1 MENSYHQTTRRNFL
15 NQLGLAAAGMTTGN
29 TALAT
34 TQYDSGIPRNS
45 VPDRTSDNSAKR
57 VIMIS
62 LDGICVEGFQ
72 KAHAPSLKGMMSQ
85 GAFSLDTRVVMPS
98 VTLPNW
104 TSHLTGSGPEQ
115 HGVFNNNWTLANSS
129 YPAVRRDEDGYYPS
143 VFQALKKCQPSCKTA
158 FYYNWKPLAYP
169 FNEKYLD
176 EIKYL
181 ANDAYASNY
190 HQAFQFVKKHRYNPT
205 VVFLYSVH
213 TDHAGHKYGWMSREY
228 LQSIEEAD
236 QQIGIFFQKLRQEDL
251 FNDTHFLF
259 LTDHGGIGKG
269 HGGTSAAEMIVPWGI
284 SGPGIKRNF
293 LISEPNNTTNTAPM
307 LLHLFGG
314 KPLPEWTGK
323 VIESVFPS

>member
-1 MENSYHQTTRRNFL
+1 M
-15 NQLGLAAAGMTTGN
+15 
-29 TALAT
+29 
-34 TQYDSGIPRNS
+34 
-45 VPDRTSDNSAKR
+45 
-57 VIMIS
+57 
-62 LDGICVEGFQ
+62 
-72 KAHAPSLKGMMSQ
+72 
-85 GAFSLDTRVVMPS
+85 
-98 VTLPNW
+98 
-104 TSHLTGSGPEQ
+104 
-115 HGVFNNNWTLANSS
+115 
-129 YPAVRRDEDGYYPS
+129 
-143 VFQALKKCQPSCKTA
+143 
-158 FYYNWKPLAYP
+158 
-169 FNEKYLD
+169 
-176 EIKYL
+176 
-181 ANDAYASNY
+181 
-190 HQAFQFVKKHRYNPT
+190 
-205 VVFLYSVH
+205 VFLYSVH

-323 VIESVFPS
+323 VIESVLLFLMQFTAFSRQETKHGCRMAFPAGVEPSLCRWRDGLPDR

>member
-1 MENSYHQTTRRNFL
+1 MENFYHQTTRRNFL
-15 NQLGLAAAGMTTGN
+15 NQLGLAAAGMATGN
-29 TALAT
+29 TALAA

-115 HGVFNNNWTLANSS
+115 HGVFNNNWTPANSS

-158 FYYNWKPLAYP
+158 FYYNWKPLTYP

-236 QQIGIFFQKLRQEDL
+236 QQIGIFFQK
-251 FNDTHFLF
+251 
-259 LTDHGGIGKG
+259 
-269 HGGTSAAEMIVPWGI
+269 
-284 SGPGIKRNF
+284 
-293 LISEPNNTTNTAPM
+293 
-307 LLHLFGG
+307 
-314 KPLPEWTGK
+314 
-323 VIESVFPS
+323 

>member
-115 HGVFNNNWTLANSS
+115 HGVFNNNWTPANSS

-205 VVFLYSVH
+205 VVF
-213 TDHAGHKYGWMSREY
+213 
-228 LQSIEEAD
+228 SIPFI
-236 QQIGIFFQKLRQEDL
+236 QIMRG
-251 FNDTHFLF
+251 
-259 LTDHGGIGKG
+259 
-269 HGGTSAAEMIVPWGI
+269 
-284 SGPGIKRNF
+284 
-293 LISEPNNTTNTAPM
+293 TNTAGCPENTFN
-307 LLHLFGG
+307 LLKRRISKLESFS
-314 KPLPEWTGK
+314 E
-323 VIESVFPS
+323 IEAGRLIQRYAFSISDGSWGNRKGPRGDERSGNDSSMGDFRSGH